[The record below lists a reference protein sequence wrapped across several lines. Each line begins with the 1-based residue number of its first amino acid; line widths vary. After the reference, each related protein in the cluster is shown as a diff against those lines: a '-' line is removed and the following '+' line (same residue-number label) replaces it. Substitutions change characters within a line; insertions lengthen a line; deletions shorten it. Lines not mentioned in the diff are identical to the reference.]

1 MTPTEAASS
10 STESTTGKLPL
21 SRWARIGRALATA
34 HMGRRL
40 LFGLVAIASIAASLA
55 AAPGTL
61 GVLGAALALLMMT
74 IAVIDWRSFI
84 IPDPLTIAGLAL
96 GLVHA
101 AAQEAA
107 LGSDASV
114 RAVAIAALR
123 GAALALAFL
132 IIRNGYARIRGRQ
145 GLGLG
150 DVKLAGVAGAW
161 LGWSFMPMAIEIA
174 ALVAL
179 SAYLLRQ
186 FVFGR
191 PISATNRVPFGLFF
205 APAIWLCWLLETM
218 LL

>member
-1 MTPTEAASS
+1 MTPTEAV
-10 STESTTGKLPL
+10 STKSTTGKLPV
-21 SRWARIGRALATA
+21 SRSARIVRAFATPR
-34 HMGRRL
+34 MGRGM
-40 LFGLVAIASIAASLA
+40 LFGLVAIASIAASLG

-61 GVLGAALALLMMT
+61 GVLGAALGLLMMT

-84 IPDPLTIAGLAL
+84 IPDPLTITGLAL

-107 LGSDASV
+107 LESDAMV

-161 LGWSFMPMAIEIA
+161 LGWSFMPMAI
-174 ALVAL
+174 
-179 SAYLLRQ
+179 
-186 FVFGR
+186 
-191 PISATNRVPFGLFF
+191 
-205 APAIWLCWLLETM
+205 
-218 LL
+218 